1 MNDDLTE
8 LGLTRVSR
16 RQQQRSAAL
25 AQAEAHAH
33 PEDAALDED
42 AALFDADQTELGSRR
57 GAATS
62 VEPAT
67 PPTPAAPL
75 APAARAATAATTV
88 PVGTRPAITKPRLAT
103 SPALPGTP
111 AAREHY
117 PARAA
122 APVMAQRRAPSAP
135 SVAPAPTVPG
145 NIDHAAF
152 ERAATARAR
161 RRALWLVAAIAGTL
175 FLLTAGILL
184 AISILSR

>member
-33 PEDAALDED
+33 PED

-75 APAARAATAATTV
+75 APAAPAATAATAATAV
-88 PVGTRPAITKPRLAT
+88 PVGNRPAITKPRLAT